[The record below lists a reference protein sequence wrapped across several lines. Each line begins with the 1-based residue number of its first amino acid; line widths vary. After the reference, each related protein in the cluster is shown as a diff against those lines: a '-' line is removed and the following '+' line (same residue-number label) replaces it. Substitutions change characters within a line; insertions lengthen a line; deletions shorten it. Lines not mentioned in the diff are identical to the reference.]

1 MSIEVSGGRR
11 GLTDPKIAAVILAAI
26 PDQPL
31 ETQRKMNYF
40 VTPRGKRLNEY
51 EVLCCYTQPTPDW
64 IPGGLDWGDWT
75 QKFHGGRPSWS
86 NESTELHSSDWHA
99 HRDPA
104 YRWHALYVK
113 DKAEEWRY
121 TDRFLKQYS
130 SDGQIRSIDPT
141 WRDHV
146 LSDYLGAFGFSE
158 YGLFNSHSSVVRD
171 CLGDTLRMSSAM
183 IALDKVDN
191 AQMIQAERTFLA
203 KLVPGFEESTARPK
217 KEWTQG
223 TIYKGARETVEKIW
237 QETYDWNEILFSGHM
252 VYDPLFGQFVRREF
266 FMRLSAYYGDNL
278 TPFFINQMQLYHSQ
292 TKGITTDMFHTCL
305 AADARFGDYNKRLM
319 RAWIDKW
326 LPQTVNALKD
336 FMGIFAKI
344 PEVKG
349 VTSKDAIEAALERV
363 FEDWERDYAHHVDYK
378 VDSVSLIKTILS
390 GLK

>member
-183 IALDKVDN
+183 IAFDKVDN

-305 AADARFGDYNKRLM
+305 AADAHFGDYNKRLM

-344 PEVKG
+344 PEIKG

-363 FEDWERDYAHHVDYK
+363 FEDWERDYAHPVDYK
-378 VDSVSLIKTILS
+378 VDTVSLIKTVLS